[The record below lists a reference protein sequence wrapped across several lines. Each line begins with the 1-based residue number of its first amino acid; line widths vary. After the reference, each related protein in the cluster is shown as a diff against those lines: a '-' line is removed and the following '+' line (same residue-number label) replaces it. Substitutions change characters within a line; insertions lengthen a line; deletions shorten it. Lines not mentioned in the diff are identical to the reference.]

1 MWILEIFLNHLNSKD
16 SLKGELTIE
25 IYADNPIHGK
35 LKEEVH
41 ELNMWYGKCY
51 LKKIFKKS
59 SLKGLHPRQQC
70 HIPLIPVDI

>member
-35 LKEEVH
+35 PKEEVH
-41 ELNMWYGKCY
+41 ELNMWYSKCY
-51 LKKIFKKS
+51 LKKNF
-59 SLKGLHPRQQC
+59 
-70 HIPLIPVDI
+70 